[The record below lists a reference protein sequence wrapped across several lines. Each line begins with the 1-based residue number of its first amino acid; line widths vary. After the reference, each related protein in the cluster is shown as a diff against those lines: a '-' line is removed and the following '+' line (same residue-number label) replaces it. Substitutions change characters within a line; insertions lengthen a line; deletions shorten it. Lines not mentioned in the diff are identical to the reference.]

1 MKNQYWT
8 LCDKSEDCVSKCPY
22 AEHHW
27 YQQQGYIV
35 GGKYICLLPD
45 MEDCP
50 YYQKKKYEKTSSPAQ
65 LKSDLFYFDEEYE
78 EMFSNRRA
86 QELINEEV

>member
-27 YQQQGYIV
+27 YQQQGYLV
-35 GGKYICLLPD
+35 NDKYICFLPD

-50 YYQKKKYEKTSSPAQ
+50 YYQKKQYEKTSAPAQ
-65 LKSDLFYFDEEYE
+65 LKSDLVYE
-78 EMFSNRRA
+78 ES
-86 QELINEEV
+86 INEEV